1 MVKESKD
8 SSSSSSN
15 LETESYLEEQESSF
29 EVDSIEQMTTKPKNM
44 RYIMADDRLF
54 NHQKQA
60 NYVRQQPYQKI
71 FQQLNGNSNV
81 PGLSHSQFF
90 IENNYMNRA
99 LNYYNQPEQMTQ
111 RLIPQQLPQSQQTFH
126 QYPFP
131 YRQNIQFS
139 AFAKQHQRQSGFVS
153 YNR

>member
-15 LETESYLEEQESSF
+15 SETESYMEEQESSF

-60 NYVRQQPYQKI
+60 NYVRKQPYQKI

-81 PGLSHSQFF
+81 PAPSHSQFF
-90 IENNYMNRA
+90 IENDYMNRA
-99 LNYYNQPEQMTQ
+99 LNYYNQPQLMSE
-111 RLIPQQLPQSQQTFH
+111 RLPQQLPQSQQTFH
-126 QYPFP
+126 QYPLH
-131 YRQNIQFS
+131 YKQNVQFS
-139 AFAKQHQRQSGFVS
+139 AFAAQHQRQSGFLS